1 MTLGIS
7 AWAIRNPIPVA
18 VLFIALTIAGIG
30 AYLQLPVKAV
40 PDTSFAAVQV
50 TISQS
55 GAAPAELESQVTRLA
70 ENAVA
75 GLPGVN
81 HVMSTVTQ
89 GRSRTTVEFEIGEDV
104 QKATD
109 QVRTAI
115 DRIRANLPRTIDEPI
130 IEQLEADSQPILT
143 YAVLAP
149 AMSNPDLSWYID
161 DTVTSRLQSVRGI
174 ARIDRVGGVDREIN
188 VTLYPDRL
196 AAYGLTAPGVNA
208 ALRAFVA
215 DGPGG
220 RAEIGGSE
228 QTIRVLGAAPDV
240 AALRSLTLP
249 TVNGRYVR
257 LADVADIGAGE
268 SEARS
273 FARLNGRPVVGFQIT
288 KTRAAS
294 DVGVEDAV
302 HREIAE
308 IARTTPGV
316 SFTEIVS
323 TVGDTRASFH
333 ATVAVLLEGM
343 GLAAIVVFLFLRT
356 WRSTLIA
363 AIAMPI
369 SLAPTFAVMAA
380 LGFSLNIVT
389 LLGLT
394 LVIGILVD
402 DAIVEI
408 ENIEKRI
415 ERGESPYEAALHG
428 ADQIGLAVVATT
440 LAIVVVFV
448 PVSLMGGAAGQYFRE
463 FGLTVAAAVLFS
475 LVVAR
480 LLTPLLAA
488 YFLKQSAKPHAPKPF
503 QGPYRIA
510 LEWALAHP
518 GLSLLFGALFFAAS
532 LGLATRLPTGF
543 IPVGNPTSIVLDVQ
557 ASPGATRAEMEDAVA
572 RVTRLLRPKPDVRT
586 VFANVGGDDLS
597 SGSVIVAFN
606 EHRSMTTTQ
615 FKDLIRPHLKSIPDV
630 RVTLAGERGP
640 ADVEITLVGRD
651 SAALAQAAERLQQ
664 EMRALPQLAN
674 VRPAQ
679 PPAGPELIIRPRTDE
694 AARLGVTAE
703 ALAEITRVATIGD
716 IDANVAK
723 MTEGERR
730 VPIRPQLAKSARR
743 DLAALADL
751 QVPTSQGGSTR
762 LGAVADLSLEA
773 GPARIER
780 FDRERRVSIQAD
792 LTGASIGQ
800 ALQAIEALPT
810 MKTLPDGVRNAAYG
824 DSEQLGELFG
834 GFVTAMLA
842 GVALIFA
849 VLILLFRSFFKPVTI
864 LTALPLS
871 VGGAFAALL
880 MFGFGLT
887 LPALIGF
894 LMLLGLAA
902 KNSILLVEFAIERER
917 EGMSQHDA
925 LIAACRERAR
935 PIVMTT
941 VAMAAGMVPTALGL
955 GEGASFR
962 QPMAVAVI
970 GGLISSTVLS
980 LVLVP
985 VVYRFVDS
993 FELWLKPRL
1002 GRLVTPRT
1010 PPTTEDP
1017 LKPGAAP

>member
-18 VLFIALTIAGIG
+18 VLFVALIIAGIG
-30 AYLQLPVKAV
+30 AYLQLPVKSV
-40 PDTSFAAVQV
+40 PDTAFAAVQV
-50 TISQS
+50 SISQS

-75 GLPGVN
+75 GLPGVD

-89 GRSRTTVEFEIGEDV
+89 GRSITTVQFEIGEDV

-115 DRIRANLPRTIDEPI
+115 DRIRASLPRTIDEPI
-130 IEQLEADSQPILT
+130 IERLEADSQPILT
-143 YAVLAP
+143 YAVSAP
-149 AMSNPDLSWYID
+149 TMSASDLSWYID
-161 DTVTSRLQSVRGI
+161 DALTTRLQSIGGI
-174 ARIDRVGGVDREIN
+174 ASIARVGGVDREIN
-188 VTLYPDRL
+188 VILYPDRL
-196 AAYGLTAPGVNA
+196 AAYGLTAPAVSA
-208 ALRAFVA
+208 ALRAFAA

-228 QTIRVLGAAPDV
+228 QTIRVLGAARDV
-240 AALRSLTLP
+240 DALRAMALP
-249 TVNGRYVR
+249 TGAGRSVR
-257 LADVADIGAGE
+257 LSDVADIGGGE

-273 FARLNGRPVVGFQIT
+273 FARLNGRPVVGFEIT

-316 SFTEIVS
+316 TLTEIVS

-343 GLAAIVVFLFLRT
+343 ALAAIVVFLFLRN

-369 SLAPTFAVMAA
+369 SLVPTFAVMAV

-394 LVIGILVD
+394 LVVGILVD

-415 ERGESPYEAALHG
+415 ARGETPYQAALLG
-428 ADQIGLAVVATT
+428 ADQIGLAVVACA
-440 LAIVVVFV
+440 LAIVAVFL

-475 LVVAR
+475 LLVAR

-488 YFLKQSAKPHAPKPF
+488 WFLKPVSRPHAPRPF
-503 QGPYRIA
+503 DGPYRKA
-510 LEWALAHP
+510 LDWTLAHP
-518 GLSLLFGALFFAAS
+518 ALSLLLGVLVFVGS
-532 LGLATRLPTGF
+532 LVIATRLPTGF
-543 IPVGNPTSIVLDVQ
+543 IPVGNPTSIALDLQ
-557 ASPGATRAEMEDAVA
+557 ASPGATREDMDDAVA
-572 RVTRLLRPKPDVRT
+572 RVTRMLRQEPDVRT
-586 VFANVGGDDLS
+586 VFATIGGTDLS
-597 SGSVIVAFN
+597 SGSLTVAFR
-606 EHRSMTTTQ
+606 EDRTMTATV
-615 FKDLIRPHLKSIPDV
+615 FKNRIRPYLGSIPEV
-630 RVTLAGERGP
+630 RVTLQGERGP

-651 SAALAQAAERLQQ
+651 GDGLAQAAERVQQ

-674 VRPAQ
+674 VRLAA
-679 PPAGPELIIRPRTDE
+679 PPAGPELVIRPKTAE

-703 ALAEITRVATIGD
+703 ALAEIVRVATIGD
-716 IDANVAK
+716 IDANVAR
-723 MTEGERR
+723 MTEGQRR
-730 VPIRPQLAKSARR
+730 VPIRAQVAASARR
-743 DLAALADL
+743 DLTALADL
-751 QVPTSQGGSTR
+751 QVPTAGLVSTR
-762 LGAVADLSLEA
+762 LGAVADLGFEA

-780 FDRERRVSIQAD
+780 FDRERRISIRAD
-792 LTGASIGQ
+792 LRDASLGQ
-800 ALQAIEALPT
+800 ALAAIDALPAMT
-810 MKTLPDGVRNAAYG
+810 ALPQGVRNAAYG
-824 DSEQLGELFG
+824 DAEQLGELFG
-834 GFVTAMLA
+834 GFATAMVA
-842 GVALIFA
+842 GVALLFA
-849 VLILLFRSFFKPVTI
+849 VLVLLFRSVFKPVTI

-871 VGGAFAALL
+871 IVGAIAGLFAFGL
-880 MFGFGLT
+880 GLT

-917 EGMSQHDA
+917 EGLSQRDA
-925 LIAACRERAR
+925 LIAACRDRAR

-941 VAMAAGMVPTALGL
+941 VAMAAGMVPTAIGL
-955 GEGASFR
+955 GEGAGFR

-970 GGLISSTVLS
+970 AGLISSTGLS
-980 LVLVP
+980 LLLVP
-985 VVYRFVDS
+985 VVYRYVDD
-993 FELWLKPRL
+993 FELWISSRFS
-1002 GRLVTPRT
+1002 RVVTAR
-1010 PPTTEDP
+1010 
-1017 LKPGAAP
+1017 AAPRARPETGGEVQ

>member
-18 VLFIALTIAGIG
+18 VLFVALIVAGIG
-30 AYLQLPVKAV
+30 AYLQLPVKSV
-40 PDTSFAAVQV
+40 PDTAFAAVQV
-50 TISQS
+50 SISQS

-81 HVMSTVTQ
+81 HVMSTVAQ
-89 GRSRTTVEFEIGEDV
+89 GRSITTVEFEIGEDV

-115 DRIRANLPRTIDEPI
+115 DRIRASLPRTIDEPI
-130 IEQLEADSQPILT
+130 IERLEADSQPILT
-143 YAVLAP
+143 YAVSAP
-149 AMSNPDLSWYID
+149 AMSASDLSWYID
-161 DTVTSRLQSVRGI
+161 DALTTRLQSIGGI
-174 ARIDRVGGVDREIN
+174 ASIARVGGVDREIN

-196 AAYGLTAPGVNA
+196 AAYGLTAPAVSA
-208 ALRAFVA
+208 ALRAFAA

-220 RAEIGGSE
+220 RAELGGGE
-228 QTIRVLGAAPDV
+228 QTIRVLGAARDLN
-240 AALRSLTLP
+240 ALRAMTLP
-249 TVNGRYVR
+249 TGAGRSVR

-316 SFTEIVS
+316 TITEIVS

-343 GLAAIVVFLFLRT
+343 ALAAVVVFLFLRS

-363 AIAMPI
+363 ALAMPI
-369 SLAPTFAVMAA
+369 SLIPTFAVMAL

-394 LVIGILVD
+394 LVVGILVD

-415 ERGESPYEAALHG
+415 ERGETPYQAALLG
-428 ADQIGLAVVATT
+428 ADQIGLAVVACA

-475 LVVAR
+475 LLVAR

-488 YFLKQSAKPHAPKPF
+488 WFLKPVARPHPPKPF
-503 QGPYRIA
+503 KGPYRKA
-510 LEWALAHP
+510 LDWALAHP
-518 GLSLLFGALFFAAS
+518 GLSLLLGALVFAGS

-543 IPVGNPTSIVLDVQ
+543 IPVGNPTSIALDIQ
-557 ASPGATRAEMEDAVA
+557 ASPGATHADMDDTVA
-572 RVTRLLRPKPDVRT
+572 QVTRLLRRQPDVRT
-586 VFANVGGDDLS
+586 VFATVGGEDLS
-597 SGSVIVAFN
+597 SGSVTVAFQ
-606 EHRSMTTTQ
+606 EARTLTATQ
-615 FKDLIRPHLKSIPDV
+615 FKDRIRPLLKSIPDV
-630 RVTLAGERGP
+630 RVTLQGERGP
-640 ADVEITLVGRD
+640 ADVEITLVGRED
-651 SAALAQAAERLQQ
+651 VALAEAAERVQQ
-664 EMRALPQLAN
+664 EMRSLPQLTNIRLA
-674 VRPAQ
+674 A
-679 PPAGPELIIRPRTDE
+679 PPAGPELIIRPRTEE

-703 ALAEITRVATIGD
+703 TLAEITRVATIGD
-716 IDANVAK
+716 IDANVAR

-730 VPIRPQLAKSARR
+730 VPIRAQLAGSARR
-743 DLAALADL
+743 DLTTLADL
-751 QVPTSQGGSTR
+751 QVPTVGAGTTR
-762 LGAVADLSLEA
+762 LGAVADLGFEA

-780 FDRERRVSIQAD
+780 FDRERRVSIHSD
-792 LTGASIGQ
+792 LRDASIGQ
-800 ALQAIEALPT
+800 ALAAVEALPAMT
-810 MKTLPDGVRNAAYG
+810 ALPNGVRNAAYG
-824 DSEQLGELFG
+824 DAEQLGELFG
-834 GFVTAMLA
+834 GFATAMAA

-849 VLILLFRSFFKPVTI
+849 VLVLLFHSLFKPVTI

-871 VGGAFAALL
+871 IVGAISGLFV
-880 MFGFGLT
+880 FGFGLT

-941 VAMAAGMVPTALGL
+941 VAMAAGMVPTAIGL
-955 GEGASFR
+955 GEGAAFR

-970 GGLISSTVLS
+970 GGLITSTLLS
-980 LVLVP
+980 LLLVP
-985 VVYRFVDS
+985 VVYRYVDR

-1002 GRLVTPRT
+1002 ARVLTPRSIDT
-1010 PPTTEDP
+1010 DMER
-1017 LKPGAAP
+1017 